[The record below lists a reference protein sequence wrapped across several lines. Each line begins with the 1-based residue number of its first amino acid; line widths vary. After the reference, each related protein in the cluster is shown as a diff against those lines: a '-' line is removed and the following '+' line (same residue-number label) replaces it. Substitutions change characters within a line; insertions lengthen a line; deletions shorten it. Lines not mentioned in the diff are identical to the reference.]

1 MVAWLW
7 AVAVPTAAWTAG
19 AHEAPAAAR
28 LGAALVYV
36 AGSALCHQRPE
47 RSLRV
52 GAMPLPVCA
61 RCAGIYWGA
70 AAVVLA
76 LSLGQA
82 TMHRPRPRP
91 RRSQPALWRWAIVA
105 LAVNAGTL
113 LIEWSGRGP
122 GNEVRAL
129 AGLALGAVSAFIV
142 WHATRPDWQ
151 SG

>member
-1 MVAWLW
+1 MASLW
-7 AVAVPTAAWTAG
+7 AVALPATAWTAG
-19 AHEAPAAAR
+19 AHEASPAAR
-28 LGAALVYV
+28 VAASLVYV

-70 AAVVLA
+70 AAMVLA
-76 LSLGQA
+76 LTVVQA
-82 TMHRPRPRP
+82 TGHRGESKSGW
-91 RRSQPALWRWAIVA
+91 SQRTLWRWTIAA
-105 LAVNAGTL
+105 LAANAGTL
-113 LIEWSGRGP
+113 MLEWSGRAP

-129 AGLALGAVSAFIV
+129 AGLGLGAVSAWIV
-142 WHATRPDWQ
+142 WHATRPGCQ